1 MSTDRAHGDDA
12 NGGGRHGESTG
23 GCRGDDPKGVTS
35 MDTYLT
41 VAGNL
46 TADPTQHSTA
56 NGASVVHLRVAS
68 SGRRFDKA
76 SGEFRDG
83 DPLFITVSCWRSLA
97 MNVMATLRKGDSVIA
112 QGRLI
117 YRSYEDRQGNR
128 RSVHELDAIAV
139 GPDLSRWPVDV
150 RRPAKP
156 ADGELSPASTS
167 SADMN
172 SGSAGTAA
180 DEQQTVAA

>member
-1 MSTDRAHGDDA
+1 
-12 NGGGRHGESTG
+12 
-23 GCRGDDPKGVTS
+23 

-46 TADPTQHSTA
+46 TADPTLHSTA

-97 MNVMATLRKGDSVIA
+97 MNVIATLRKGDSVIA

-117 YRSYEDRQGNR
+117 YRSYEDKQGNR

-150 RRPAKP
+150 RRPPKP
-156 ADGELSPASTS
+156 VDADVVQTASAPNESGADTTGRVAAGER
-167 SADMN
+167 
-172 SGSAGTAA
+172 
-180 DEQQTVAA
+180 TVAA

>member
-1 MSTDRAHGDDA
+1 
-12 NGGGRHGESTG
+12 
-23 GCRGDDPKGVTS
+23 

-41 VAGNL
+41 MTGNL

-56 NGASVVHLRVAS
+56 TGASVVHLRLAS

-76 SGEFRDG
+76 TGEFRDG

-97 MNVMATLRKGDSVIA
+97 GNVMASLRKGDSVIV

-117 YRSYEDRQGNR
+117 YRTFEDKQGNR

-139 GPDLSRWPVDV
+139 GPDLSRWPADV
-150 RRPAKP
+150 RRPERP
-156 ADGELSPASTS
+156 ADAAPAPLEPPVPASAAEPATS
-167 SADMN
+167 S
-172 SGSAGTAA
+172 
-180 DEQQTVAA
+180 VAA